1 MYSTRFLTAIFL
13 TGGCLWVSCTKK
25 SGSDQSLV
33 TAIQSKL
40 YADDSTKAANIKVD
54 AKNGVVTL
62 SGDVPSSDVELEA
75 MKVANATPGVS
86 SVSDQLKVNGAMAAA
101 APAANPTTAANT
113 SPAPASGSYPPVSQA
128 PTPAPAPV
136 APPPAPAPQSAD
148 SSPAPVDKSPAPAA
162 PRVREASSLT
172 VPAGSRLQ
180 VRMIDGIDSK
190 KNSVGQTFNG
200 TLDAPLVHGNRVVVP
215 AGAPVTVTLSDV
227 SSAGRVKGRSELQ
240 VRATSLTAGG
250 RNYLVASDVY
260 DQSGAAKGKQTAVR
274 SGIGAAAG
282 ALIGGLAGGGKG
294 AAIGAGAGGGA
305 GLGYQF
311 FTHGAQVKIPSESV
325 LTFRLAEPLTVRR

>member
-1 MYSTRFLTAIFL
+1 MMDRTRLLIATFTI
-13 TGGCLWVSCTKK
+13 GSCLWVSCTKK
-25 SGSDQSLV
+25 SASDQSLV
-33 TAIQSKL
+33 AAIQSKL
-40 YADDSTKAANIKVD
+40 YADDSTKSANIKVD

-86 SVSDQLKVNGAMAAA
+86 SVSDQLKVNAAA
-101 APAANPTTAANT
+101 ATAPPANPTTAANT
-113 SPAPASGSYPPVSQA
+113 SQPPASGSYPPVSPA
-128 PTPAPAPV
+128 PAPAPV
-136 APPPAPAPQSAD
+136 AAAPPPQPKRQLED
-148 SSPAPVDKSPAPAA
+148 SSSAVADNGSAPA

-180 VRMIDGIDSK
+180 VRMIDAIDSK

-200 TLDAPLVHGNRVVVP
+200 TLEAPLVHGNRVVVP
-215 AGAPVTVTLSDV
+215 AGAPVTVALSDV

-240 VRATSLTAGG
+240 VRVTGLTAGG
-250 RNYLVASDVY
+250 RNYEIASDVY
-260 DQSGAAKGKQTAVR
+260 DQTGAAKGKQTAVR

-282 ALIGGLAGGGKG
+282 ALIGGLAGGEKG

-325 LTFRLAEPLTVRR
+325 LTFKLAEPLTVRR